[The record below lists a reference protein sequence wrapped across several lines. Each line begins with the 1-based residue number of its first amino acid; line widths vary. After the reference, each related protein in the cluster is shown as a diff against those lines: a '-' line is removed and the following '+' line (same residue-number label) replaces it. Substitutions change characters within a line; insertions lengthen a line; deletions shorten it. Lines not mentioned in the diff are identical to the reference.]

1 MKSISILLAVV
12 AVTSAT
18 VYFSEKF
25 DKGWESRWVES
36 ETKKSEGTQG
46 EFKWTAGKYFSTDN
60 EEEEK
65 GIQTSPDARF
75 YQISAALPT
84 EFSNK
89 GKDLILQYSVKHEQN
104 IDCGGGY
111 IKLLPGG
118 LNQKAF
124 GGDSTYNLMFGPD
137 ICGSTKK
144 THFIITKDGTNHLV
158 KREIR
163 TESDEKTHLYTL
175 TIHPDNTY
183 QVDIDGKE
191 AQKGSLK
198 DDFEILKPKTIKDPA
213 ASKPADWVD
222 EKTIVDPEDKKP
234 EGYDDIPESIA
245 DPEATKP
252 EDWDDELDGE
262 WERPTIPNP
271 DFKGEWSAKKIPNP
285 LYKGEWEHPEIAN
298 PEYVDRDDLY
308 LFDAPAA
315 FVGFELWQV
324 KAGTIFD
331 NIIVTDDAKEAA
343 KLAELTYTAQKGEKA
358 AQDKDEAEKAAA
370 AKAEEEKKAA
380 EAPADS
386 EDTPASTE
394 ASADKDEL

>member
-1 MKSISILLAVV
+1 MKKVSLLLALA

-25 DKGWESRWVES
+25 DNSWESRWVHS

-46 EFKWTAGKYFSTDN
+46 EFKHSAGKYFGN

-65 GIQTSPDARF
+65 GIQTGPDARF
-75 YQISAALPT
+75 YQTSAKLS
-84 EFSNK
+84 EDFSNK

-111 IKLLPGG
+111 IKLLPAG
-118 LNQKAF
+118 LDQTKF

-144 THFIITKDGTNHLV
+144 THFIITKDGVNHLV

-163 TESDEKTHLYTL
+163 TESDDKTHLYTL

-198 DDFEILKPKTIKDPA
+198 EDFDILKPKTIKDPS

-252 EDWDDELDGE
+252 DDWDDELDGE

-271 DFKGEWSAKKIPNP
+271 AYQGEWSAKKIPNP
-285 LYKGEWEHPEIAN
+285 AYKGEWEHPLIAN
-298 PEYVDRDDLY
+298 PEYVDKDDLY
-308 LFDAPAA
+308 HFDSSAY
-315 FVGFELWQV
+315 VGFELWQV
-324 KAGTIFD
+324 KSGTVFD

-343 KLAELTYTAQKGEKA
+343 KFAELTYTAQKGEKA
-358 AQDKDEAEKAAA
+358 AQEKDEA
-370 AKAEEEKKAA
+370 AKAEAAKADEEKAA
-380 EAPADS
+380 EEAP
-386 EDTPASTE
+386 ESTTV
-394 ASADKDEL
+394 DKDEL